1 MSQSTSKLNHRQQHE
16 THTQQQQSGTAA
28 VLEFATAD
36 DMLRADAAGT
46 EVPPAVAER
55 LRQSLE
61 HEPRPASRW
70 WQRLFNKSA
79 T

>member
-1 MSQSTSKLNHRQQHE
+1 MSQSTSKLHHHQHHE
-16 THTQQQQSGTAA
+16 THAQQQQAGAAA

-36 DMLRADAAGT
+36 DMLRADAAAT
-46 EVPPAVAER
+46 EVPPAVAGR
-55 LRQSLE
+55 LRESLE

-70 WQRLFNKSA
+70 WQRLFGKSS